1 MAVQLTVRTR
11 RRAAFRDSGRAHS
24 SATSPALRRGPAVR
38 ALQYLALAAYVVFL
52 GFPLLWMLSTAFKS
66 PPELVSLHPTLIP
79 RKPTLANF
87 GEAFRQQDLVQAAWN
102 SVRVSAAASVLTTVV
117 AVPAA
122 YGLARYRTAL
132 RRGALAWILV
142 SQVFPVI
149 LVVVPLFLILQ
160 QLGAGNSLSGL
171 TLAYIVW
178 LLPFALW
185 MLQSHVRS
193 IPVELEQAAAVD
205 GAGKLRTLVSVVLP
219 LLGPGVA
226 ITVMFTFISAWN
238 EFFFALVLLQSPQ
251 LATLPLTLARFVGSE
266 GIVALGPL
274 AAGALL
280 ATLPGLL
287 VFALL
292 QRRISSGLL
301 SGAVK
306 G

>member
-1 MAVQLTVRTR
+1 MAAQLK
-11 RRAAFRDSGRAHS
+11 AAN
-24 SATSPALRRGPAVR
+24 SPALRRGPLAR
-38 ALQYLALAAYVVFL
+38 ALQYLALAGYVVFL
-52 GFPLLWMLSTAFKS
+52 GFPLLWLLSTAFKS
-66 PPELVSLHPTLIP
+66 APELVSLHPTLIP
-79 RKPTLANF
+79 RKPTLSNF
-87 GEAFRQQDLVQAAWN
+87 GAAFREQDLVQAAWN
-102 SVRVSAAASVLTTVV
+102 SVRVSVSASVLTTVV
-117 AVPAA
+117 AIPAA
-122 YGLARYRTAL
+122 YALARYRTVL
-132 RRGALAWILV
+132 RRVSLVWILV

-149 LVVVPLFLILQ
+149 LIVVPLFLILHQ
-160 QLGAGNSLSGL
+160 FSIGNSLIGL
-171 TLAYIVW
+171 TLAYLVW

-185 MLQSHVRS
+185 MLQSYVRA
-193 IPVELEQAAAVD
+193 IPIELEQAAAVD
-205 GAGKLRTLVSVVLP
+205 GAGKLRTLVTIVLP
-219 LLGPGVA
+219 LLGPGIA
-226 ITVMFTFISAWN
+226 ITLMFTFISAWN

-292 QRRISSGLL
+292 QRKISSGLL